1 MDGPSIVTRSQIT
14 QRKVRVAPFLGA
26 FLLAGLLFAIQQW
39 LGTRIW
45 YPKSDIHLWT
55 VIADWELQY
64 FLWGTI
70 CWLMWRWIGDRLQH
84 SGWQFIVFVLVP
96 LSIVI
101 GISVEMVLVASFPQF
116 PKSRTPMSYW
126 QRLDFSLTEEFLE
139 NTAIFWAAFVIV
151 RALGQYKELRQRE
164 KDMSALAIELMEA
177 RMAALRM
184 QINPHFLFN
193 TMNSISSLMYTDV
206 RAADAMLEQLSNMLR
221 VSLERGS
228 RQMIRLREEIEFAE
242 MYLALQDIRSS
253 GRVRQEIVVEPRL
266 YDALV
271 PTMLLQPLIENAY
284 VHGLS
289 KVRDIGHLKIS
300 AYEFSGRLK
309 ITVVNSGV
317 GMAQH
322 QGGAPEGSGIGLA
335 NIRNR
340 LRLHYG
346 EDRWLDIREVA
357 PDLVEVTI
365 SIPLVFTTSNESARP
380 AEEAKI
386 LYEA

>member
-1 MDGPSIVTRSQIT
+1 MRL
-14 QRKVRVAPFLGA
+14 APFLVS
-26 FLLAGLLFAIQQW
+26 FLLAGLLFALQQW
-39 LGTRIW
+39 LGARIW
-45 YPKSDIHLWT
+45 YPKMEVQLPM

-64 FLWGTI
+64 LLWGTI
-70 CWLMWRWIGDRLQH
+70 CWLMWRWMGDRMQNA
-84 SGWQFIVFVLVP
+84 GWRFIVFALVP
-96 LSIVI
+96 FSMVVGI
-101 GISVEMVLVASFPQF
+101 GVEMVLVTTFPQF
-116 PKSRTPMSYW
+116 PKSHTPLTFW
-126 QRLDFSLTEEFLE
+126 QRLDYTLTEEFLE
-139 NTAIFWAAFVIV
+139 NTAIFWAAYLIV
-151 RALGQYKELRQRE
+151 RAMGNYRELRQRE
-164 KDMSALAIELMEA
+164 KDMSALAVELTEA

-193 TMNSISSLMYTDV
+193 TMNSISSLMYADV

-228 RQMIRLREEIEFAE
+228 QQMIRLRDEMEFAE

-253 GRVRQEIVVEPRL
+253 GRVRQEIAVEPHL

-289 KVRDIGHLKIS
+289 KVSDGGHLKI
-300 AYEFSGRLK
+300 AAQEFSGRLK
-309 ITVVNSGV
+309 ITIQNSGV
-317 GMAQH
+317 GL
-322 QGGAPEGSGIGLA
+322 GPSRGVVLDGSGIGLT

-346 EDRWLDIREVA
+346 EDTWLDMREIA
-357 PDLVEVTI
+357 ADMVEVTM
-365 SIPLVFTTSNESARP
+365 SIPLIFTTSSETAAPRP
-380 AEEAKI
+380 VEEAKI